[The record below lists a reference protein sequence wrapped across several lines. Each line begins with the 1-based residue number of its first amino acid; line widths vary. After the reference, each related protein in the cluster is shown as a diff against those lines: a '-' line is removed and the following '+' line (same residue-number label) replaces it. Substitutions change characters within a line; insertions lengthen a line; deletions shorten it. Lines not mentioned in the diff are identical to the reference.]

1 MARPT
6 REDSIYKVALHKNGG
21 YMYATT
27 HPYTMTEDGKRK
39 YSMLHWGTVTP
50 DLKFVPG
57 KQYLYASVEDR
68 KKLIFPKGWDLS
80 EIDKLPSNHKQGR
93 KAYEGEDVNR
103 FYGDVWLLEQVA
115 AKVGLAKD
123 LTVVFNENLEMVQD
137 VLTLAFFPYLTG
149 YSYSRLARWQKIAK
163 LPSTRE
169 LTPTMITRLTQSITE
184 SQRMEMFKLRAAR
197 LEKDELCAVDS
208 TSRSAWGKT
217 LTDIKWGK
225 NKERIPL
232 PQTLEVVVYSLTS
245 HMPIYYR
252 TFPGNIPDS
261 RSVETIL
268 TDLQHAGFPR
278 VILVTDRGYESLQNL
293 ERYILR
299 GQPMIMC
306 VSVHQKFVLEKILA
320 FGAIDGRPGDMALD
334 LASKLYYKQYSLE
347 YEVRGNGDT
356 VHKADR
362 LKLNLYFNPVRRAEE
377 LASLDIEIEQQRLA
391 LQAIL
396 DAGDVLDD
404 DATIKRNYNWFK
416 LEYNEADRKLISFTL
431 NDKKVSNAKRAAGF
445 FANTT
450 LGLDKTALEALEAY
464 GFRDE
469 QEKYFNQMKGQM
481 GFDRQ
486 RNWSEEGKTGR
497 LFILFVA
504 LIISSYVRHIWKSTE
519 LKDKFG
525 STLDVLDEMRS
536 IRCVEHKGKMRHITP
551 FVGDQV
557 DICKAFGIDIPEG
570 CAPLYRSRKAPAKR
584 PGRPKKPKAVK
595 LES

>member
-6 REDSIYKVALHKNGG
+6 REDSIYRVGLHKNGG
-21 YMYATT
+21 YVYAAT
-27 HPYTMTEDGKRK
+27 HPYTIDDKGERK
-39 YSMLHWGTVTP
+39 YSIHHWGTVTP
-50 DLKFVPG
+50 ELKFFPG
-57 KQYLYASVEDR
+57 KRYLYASVEER
-68 KKLIFPKGWDLS
+68 QRLIFPEDWDLS
-80 EIDKLPSNHKQGR
+80 EIGKLASNRKQGR
-93 KAYEGEDVNR
+93 QPYDGEDVNR
-103 FYGDVWLLEQVA
+103 FYGDAWLLEQIA
-115 AKVGLAKD
+115 SKVGLTKD
-123 LTVVFNENLEMVQD
+123 LSVVFGGNMEMVQD

-149 YSYSRLARWQKIAK
+149 YNYSRLARWQRIAK
-163 LPSTRE
+163 LPSARE
-169 LTPTMITRLTQSITE
+169 LTPPLITHLTQSITE
-184 SQRMEMFKLRAAR
+184 SHRMEMFKLRAAR
-197 LEKDELCAVDS
+197 LGKDELCAVDS
-208 TSRSAWGKT
+208 TSRSAWGKS
-217 LTDIKWGK
+217 LTDIRWGK

-245 HMPIYYR
+245 HMPVYYR

-261 RSVETIL
+261 RSVETVL

-278 VILVTDRGYESLQNL
+278 VVLVTDRGYESIQNL

-299 GQPMIMC
+299 GQPMVMC

-320 FGAIDGRPGDMALD
+320 FGAIDGRPGDMSLD
-334 LASKLYYKQYSLE
+334 LESRLYCKQYDLE

-404 DATIKRNYNWFK
+404 DETAKRNYGWFK
-416 LEYNEADRKLISFTL
+416 LEYVEADRKLVSFSL
-431 NDKKVSNAKRAAGF
+431 NENKVFRAKRAAGF
-445 FANTT
+445 FANAT

-464 GFRDE
+464 GLRDE
-469 QEKYFNQMKGQM
+469 QEKYFSQMKGQM
-481 GFDRQ
+481 GFNRQ

-497 LFILFVA
+497 LFILFVG
-504 LIISSYVRHIWKSTE
+504 LIISSYVRHIWKTTE
-519 LKDKFG
+519 LKEKFG
-525 STLDVLDEMRS
+525 STLEVLDEMRS
-536 IRCVEHKGKMRHITP
+536 IRCIEHKGKLRHITP

-570 CAPLYRSRKAPAKR
+570 CAPLYQSRKAPEKR
-584 PGRPKKPKAVK
+584 RGRPKKPQPVK